1 MVADNDIKP
10 VVITILYMYIKIN
23 RDMKDIWTD
32 LNKTSRDENYNVC
45 SEKFTG
51 WD

>member
-1 MVADNDIKP
+1 MVADNDIRL
-10 VVITILYMYIKIN
+10 VVITVLYMYIKII
-23 RDMKDIWTD
+23 RDMTDIWPD

-45 SEKFTG
+45 NEKFTS

>member
-1 MVADNDIKP
+1 MVADNDIRL
-10 VVITILYMYIKIN
+10 VVITVLYMYIKIT
-23 RDMKDIWTD
+23 RDMTDIWPD

-45 SEKFTG
+45 NEKFTS